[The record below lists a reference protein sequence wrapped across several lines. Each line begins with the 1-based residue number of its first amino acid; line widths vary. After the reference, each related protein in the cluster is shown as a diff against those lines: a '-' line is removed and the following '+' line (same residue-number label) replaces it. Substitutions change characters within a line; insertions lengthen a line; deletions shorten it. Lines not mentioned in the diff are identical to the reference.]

1 MEAAAEHATAQ
12 RSQKI
17 TVRFWV
23 DCCEI
28 PGCWGQKT
36 HPGFLFTVRAR
47 FAGRTRVPL
56 IERPMFTLTGVKRQK
71 EGELEL
77 NAKSNLIA
85 LIWWGGCFQLIL
97 S

>member
-1 MEAAAEHATAQ
+1 
-12 RSQKI
+12 
-17 TVRFWV
+17 
-23 DCCEI
+23 
-28 PGCWGQKT
+28 
-36 HPGFLFTVRAR
+36 VRAR

-77 NAKSNLIA
+77 NSKSNLIA
-85 LIWWGGCFQLIL
+85 LIWWDGCFQLIL